1 MSMFGVVPV
10 DSLKGKKNGKIN
22 IHEEPSFVFS
32 SSPGCGDVATP
43 AGLGSWRSRELEQL
57 EETADNTGQE

>member
-1 MSMFGVVPV
+1 MSMLGVVPV

-32 SSPGCGDVATP
+32 SSPDCGDSSDGRNQLKGVGERWLSS
-43 AGLGSWRSRELEQL
+43 AG
-57 EETADNTGQE
+57 

>member
-1 MSMFGVVPV
+1 MSMLGVVPV

-32 SSPGCGDVATP
+32 SSPDCGDSSDGRNQLKGVGEQWLSS
-43 AGLGSWRSRELEQL
+43 AG
-57 EETADNTGQE
+57 